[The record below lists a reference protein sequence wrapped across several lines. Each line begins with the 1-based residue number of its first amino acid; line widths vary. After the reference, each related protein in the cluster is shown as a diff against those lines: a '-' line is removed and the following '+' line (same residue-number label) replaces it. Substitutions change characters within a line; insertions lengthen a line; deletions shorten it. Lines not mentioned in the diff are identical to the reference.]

1 MMTLPLQALAPRPA
15 TRPTR
20 AAAEPEG
27 PSFGD
32 VFERAQQA
40 PDAPAP
46 RPDVQHA
53 PGHDRA
59 NDPVVHDRPARADRP
74 VAGERRTG
82 DTETARHPDTDAG
95 NPEPDADAPA
105 GAGHTAAAEQAN
117 DHATEQAPDERVDAA
132 ADTAP
137 GAISIPTDGAIQH
150 AAAAA
155 GLAAAGVVEVSNTD
169 DPVAPAGLP
178 TPPVAAIAAA
188 PTAPTAPTTGH
199 AAQAVAA
206 AAAADTTGDAEP
218 AAGPVVT
225 NVRIETVLADT
236 VVSEPTDLPVADTP
250 SAVTSAVAPTVTTAP
265 AVTAAT
271 EPTAPLVPG
280 TTDDAEAADLASTA
294 RTTTPSPTAP
304 AAAGTPAPAPAVPA
318 GAIAATA
325 ATAAAAADDAPGAD
339 AATAAPTRPATVP
352 TAPVRG
358 DATAGTSTTAAP
370 AAPAGPA
377 AGSPLAQGD
386 GVTPS
391 RIVDLVE
398 RAQRESQIR
407 RAEHTTRLGM
417 DVATEGLGA
426 IRIEASN
433 NGSGLHLNLG
443 AERQATRQ
451 LLADQANILRDELG
465 GAGVSVDV
473 STGRGHD
480 MSARQDGGDRPAPG
494 DRPVASSSSTTVP
507 AAASRQPGRD
517 RSAAL
522 HSLLAGQRGVDLHL

>member
-20 AAAEPEG
+20 AAAEPDG

-59 NDPVVHDRPARADRP
+59 NDPVVHDRPARPDRP
-74 VAGERRTG
+74 EAGERRTG
-82 DTETARHPDTDAG
+82 DTATARHPDTDAG
-95 NPEPDADAPA
+95 NAEPGPDAPA
-105 GAGHTAAAEQAN
+105 STEHTAAAAEQAT
-117 DHATEQAPDERVDAA
+117 DHATDQAPDEPVDAA

-178 TPPVAAIAAA
+178 TPPVTAIAAA
-188 PTAPTAPTTGH
+188 PTAPTTAH

-225 NVRIETVLADT
+225 NVRIVTVPADT
-236 VVSEPTDLPVADTP
+236 VASEPTELPVADTSP
-250 SAVTSAVAPTVTTAP
+250 AVAPTVATAP
-265 AVTAAT
+265 AAPAAT
-271 EPTAPLVPG
+271 EPTAPLVPA
-280 TTDDAEAADLASTA
+280 TADDAEAADPASTA
-294 RTTTPSPTAP
+294 RAATPNASAP
-304 AAAGTPAPAPAVPA
+304 AAAGTPAPAPTVPT

-325 ATAAAAADDAPGAD
+325 ATASAAADDAPGAD

-370 AAPAGPA
+370 AAPTGPA

-494 DRPVASSSSTTVP
+494 DRTVTSTSSTTVP
-507 AAASRQPGRD
+507 PAASRVPGRD